1 MNRLGSEEKMRN
13 ALAQMGIPVGAD
25 ITIMKK
31 KENLTEIFVDGEYFN
46 TYDAQKDNF
55 LLYVAK
61 SENVKPFCINITV
74 ANLTLWNENQAYNGA
89 KICLPATDSEISDA
103 FAIARISEDN

>member
-31 KENLTEIFVDGEYFN
+31 KENLTEIFVE
-46 TYDAQKDNF
+46 
-55 LLYVAK
+55 
-61 SENVKPFCINITV
+61 C
-74 ANLTLWNENQAYNGA
+74 
-89 KICLPATDSEISDA
+89 SEI
-103 FAIARISEDN
+103 